1 MSFSCKVYY
10 FLFMIMR
17 CQLWYLLND
26 YERVV
31 QVYCLLIE
39 FGRYTNLRL
48 QIKSY
53 KALTWFGGKEGCV
66 FAFVFI
72 LDFYLGSTPKRRG
85 VFLFILHQ
93 LLTSSASY

>member
-1 MSFSCKVYY
+1 MTFSCKVYY

-39 FGRYTNLRL
+39 CGRYTNLRL

-53 KALTWFGGKEGCV
+53 KAFTWFGGKEECV
-66 FAFVFI
+66 FALGVFI
-72 LDFYLGSTPKRRG
+72 LDYYVGSTPK
-85 VFLFILHQ
+85 
-93 LLTSSASY
+93 